1 MNRFY
6 SLALGILNVTFRLI
20 YPLKI
25 IGRENIPEG
34 AVLVCAN
41 HSSYADPVMIALA
54 FTSKHQLHFMAKA
67 DLFDK
72 PVLGGILRVAGS
84 FGVHRGTADASAI
97 KQAMKYLKNGEKV
110 MMFPEGRRIRGEDAA
125 AAKSGAAMLSIR
137 TGIPLLPVHLPAKRR
152 LFHHNVIVIGE
163 AYHPQAANRKA
174 TAEEYRAVADDLLQR
189 ITALGKEI

>member
-34 AVLVCAN
+34 AALVCAN

-84 FGVHRGTADASAI
+84 FGVHRE
-97 KQAMKYLKNGEKV
+97 L
-110 MMFPEGRRIRGEDAA
+110 
-125 AAKSGAAMLSIR
+125 R
-137 TGIPLLPVHLPAKRR
+137 TRLPS
-152 LFHHNVIVIGE
+152 
-163 AYHPQAANRKA
+163 NRP
-174 TAEEYRAVADDLLQR
+174 
-189 ITALGKEI
+189 